1 MNQRTMPG
9 MRCRT
14 LTPRIRLSAICAT
27 LSDDKVLRGQFP
39 AHFSLVLMREGAGT
53 FQLNQQ
59 KIQHYGQ
66 NTLLISCS
74 AEPCYG
80 FDFFPRNHFY
90 DLLIVDFDPG
100 LITTLYAAALPL
112 PEDGGRVF
120 HAALSESLQEHM
132 RLMLDAWHDD
142 SALGTLRLE
151 SLALGA
157 LWQALHGL
165 ESTPDGAARTG
176 RELQSRDRKRL
187 IDARDYVRERATHVR
202 SMGEIAQVCG
212 LSLVALKRGFPAM
225 FGVTLW
231 HYVIQ
236 RRLEH
241 ARGLLGE
248 GLSLQDIASQS
259 GFSHASHLSRFFRQH
274 YGMTPGDFRKT
285 RSRPLD

>member
-14 LTPRIRLSAICAT
+14 LTPRIRLTSICAT
-27 LSDDKVLRGQFP
+27 LGDDKVIRGQFP

-53 FQLNQQ
+53 FQLNEQ
-59 KIQHYGQ
+59 KIQHYGA
-66 NTLLISCS
+66 NRLLISCS
-74 AEPCYG
+74 AQPCSG

-90 DLLIVDFDPG
+90 DLLIVDFDPA
-100 LITTLYAAALPL
+100 LLNTLYAAALPL
-112 PEDGGRVF
+112 AEDGGRVF
-120 HAALSESLQEHM
+120 SAPLSEPLQEVM
-132 RLMLDAWHDD
+132 RLMLLEWQDD

-151 SLALGA
+151 GLALNA
-157 LWQALHGL
+157 LWEALRGL
-165 ESTPDGAARTG
+165 DESGKGASPA

-212 LSLVALKRGFPAM
+212 LSLMALKRGFPAM

-231 HYVIQ
+231 SYVITQ
-236 RRLEH
+236 RLEH
-241 ARGLLGE
+241 ARELLRE
-248 GLSLQDIASQS
+248 ELTLQDIASQS

-274 YGMTPGDFRKT
+274 YGMTPGDYRKT
-285 RSRPLD
+285 RTHATG

>member
-14 LTPRIRLSAICAT
+14 LTPRVRLTSVCAT
-27 LSDDKVLRGQFP
+27 LSDDKVVRGQFP

-59 KIQHYGQ
+59 KIQHYGH

-90 DLLIVDFDPG
+90 DLLIVDFDPV
-100 LITTLYAAALPL
+100 LINTLYAAALPL

-120 HAALSESLQEHM
+120 HAALSETLQEQL
-132 RLMLDAWHDD
+132 RLMLEAWQDD

-157 LWQALHGL
+157 LWQALRDL
-165 ESTPDGAARTG
+165 ESAAQSTGQAG

-187 IDARDYVRERATHVR
+187 IDARDYVREQATHVR

-212 LSLVALKRGFPAM
+212 LSLVSLKRGFPAM

-231 HYVIQ
+231 SYVIQ

-241 ARGLLGE
+241 ARGLLGDS
-248 GLSLQDIASQS
+248 LSLQDIASQS

-274 YGMTPGDFRKT
+274 YGMTPGDYRKT
-285 RSRPLD
+285 RTRPVN

>member
-1 MNQRTMPG
+1 MNERTMPG

-14 LTPRIRLSAICAT
+14 LTPRIRLTSICGT
-27 LSDDKVLRGQFP
+27 LSDDKIVRGQFP

-74 AEPCYG
+74 AEPCHG
-80 FDFFPRNHFY
+80 FDIFPRNHFY
-90 DLLIVDFDPG
+90 DLLIVDFDPA
-100 LITTLYAAALPL
+100 LIATLYEVALPL

-120 HAALSESLQEHM
+120 HAALSEALQEQM
-132 RLMLDAWHDD
+132 RLMLEAWQDS

-157 LWQALHGL
+157 LWQALRGL
-165 ESTPDGAARTG
+165 EVAADSAGQSG

-187 IDARDYVRERATHVR
+187 IDARDYVREQATHVR
-202 SMGEIAQVCG
+202 SMSEVAQMCG

-231 HYVIQ
+231 NYVIQ

-241 ARGLLGE
+241 AKALLGD

-274 YGMTPGDFRKT
+274 FGVTPGSYRKT
-285 RSRPLD
+285 QSRPPE